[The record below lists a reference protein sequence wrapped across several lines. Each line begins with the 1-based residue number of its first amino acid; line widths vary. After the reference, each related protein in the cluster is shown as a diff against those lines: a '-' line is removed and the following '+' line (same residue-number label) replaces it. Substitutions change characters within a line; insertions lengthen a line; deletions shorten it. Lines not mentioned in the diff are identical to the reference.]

1 MTKRNK
7 DWKVTVRLSTEE
19 LAALDDACMRAGVSR
34 SDAIRLALDALSESA
49 EKILSGRPGFTERA
63 RNQAIE
69 QLAFQIS
76 KVGANLNQIARNAN
90 ATGDSFG
97 TAVAVD
103 KCRQTLEQLRMEF

>member
-1 MTKRNK
+1 MTKTNK

-19 LAALDDACMRAGVSR
+19 LAALDESCTRAGVLR
-34 SDAIRLALDALSESA
+34 SDAIRLAIDSLSESA

-76 KVGANLNQIARNAN
+76 KVGVNLNQIARTAN
-90 ATGDSFG
+90 VNGDSFD